1 MKLVLFSLAFAATL
15 AQGMAFGPA
24 PFRNGSPLLSG
35 TDGVYQ
41 AVASGA
47 NLTGIFTWAMSG
59 GVQLSSANNNSWVF
73 FVDGNV
79 VRGTTVANV
88 SNNSISGILDPSAD
102 FQIPVD
108 SSQAPILPFIRV
120 LSDTTAQGRFSGTIN
135 LKSATAAF
143 SGSGVLQ
150 GTPPRT
156 YQVLFIDEPVPGG
169 GGGAPTI
176 PPVYQDT
183 ITVSTSTTNATT
195 GITTNTTTT
204 QQVLPTFN
212 IPASNTPAVPTNFT
226 FRGTRLSPSFSA
238 GVPVAPTAA
247 TPAPQN

>member
-1 MKLVLFSLAFAATL
+1 MKFVLFSLAFAATL
-15 AQGMAFGPA
+15 AQGLAFGPA

-47 NLTGIFTWAMSG
+47 NLTGIFSWAMSG
-59 GVQLSSANNNSWVF
+59 GVQLASANNNSWVF

-79 VRGTTVANV
+79 TRGSTVANV

-108 SSQAPILPFIRV
+108 SSQTPILPFIRV
-120 LSDTTAQGRFSGTIN
+120 LSNTTAQGRFSGTIN

-150 GTPPRT
+150 GTPQRV
-156 YQVLFIDEPVPGG
+156 YQVLFIDEPVPGSAG
-169 GGGAPTI
+169 QPTI
-176 PPVYQDT
+176 GPVFDSPAGSGT
-183 ITVSTSTTNATT
+183 IPDFT
-195 GITTNTTTT
+195 
-204 QQVLPTFN
+204 
-212 IPASNTPAVPTNFT
+212 IPASATPAAPTNFT
-226 FRGTRLSPSFSA
+226 FRGTRLSTSFSA
-238 GVPVAPTAA
+238 GIPVAPTAA